1 MHTSGLPV
9 SLASEPSCVQSH
21 CLDSLL
27 EELKMAAGT
36 LLPPVL
42 RKPFTFVTDKRI
54 RQYLLHYGEKKKK
67 DNIMDSMPEIS
78 RHKHSAGFQTR
89 LTTDCVNYV
98 L

>member
-1 MHTSGLPV
+1 MQSSGLPV

-36 LLPPVL
+36 LLPPAL

-54 RQYLLHYGEKKKK
+54 RQHLLRYGKEKGQY
-67 DNIMDSMPEIS
+67 N
-78 RHKHSAGFQTR
+78 G
-89 LTTDCVNYV
+89 
-98 L
+98 